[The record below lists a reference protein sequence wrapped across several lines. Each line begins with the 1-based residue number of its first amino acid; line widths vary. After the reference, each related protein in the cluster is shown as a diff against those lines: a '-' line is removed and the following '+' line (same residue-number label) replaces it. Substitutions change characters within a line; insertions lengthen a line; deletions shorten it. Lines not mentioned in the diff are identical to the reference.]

1 MFSFAHFILFCRA
14 SRRHTLIQLCSFGLP
29 LNPTLIVHF
38 FSPTHTHTN
47 SKADNRSPFSPLHPL
62 TPPRI
67 IHPLK
72 ASSSSAFTTCI
83 KLSPSTPSRSSSPA
97 RRTDRVQFW
106 LAVGI
111 RVHSFSCSV
120 SLSLSLFLVPS
131 KKFLL
136 FSFFFVFFWWVDVI

>member
-1 MFSFAHFILFCRA
+1 MLSFAHFILIVFFLPCFTQTH
-14 SRRHTLIQLCSFGLP
+14 SRSFGLP

-38 FSPTHTHTN
+38 FFSHSYSYKFQSRQSFPLLTTASTH
-47 SKADNRSPFSPLHPL
+47 L
-62 TPPRI
+62 TPPI

-83 KLSPSTPSRSSSPA
+83 KLSPSTPSRSSSPV

-106 LAVGI
+106 LAIGI

-120 SLSLSLFLVPS
+120 SLFLSLFLALS

-136 FSFFFVFFWWVDVI
+136 FSFLFFCLLLVG